1 MSDTTDT
8 KIYTILTSSP
18 EIKSGITR
26 ELICE
31 GYDPEKA
38 RTRAHQKL
46 IEDFGGDYWNM
57 KIASQFSPHSTE
69 YHYYAVPGVALSDV
83 SPKEENL
90 GSKEEICRPVEE
102 KTGWEHTFLDVLDK
116 TLICFPSDL
125 PKYSTEHGIYGKE
138 DFRSASGAK

>member
-1 MSDTTDT
+1 MSDTNDT

-57 KIASQFSPHSTE
+57 KIASQFSRTVQNTTITLFPAWRFPMS
-69 YHYYAVPGVALSDV
+69 VRKRKIS
-83 SPKEENL
+83 